1 MEFCTKAKVFQSY
14 FCDAIL
20 VKILWAKNI
29 LKFIIMTNNNKL
41 FLSWL
46 LPPIRKMPAQK
57 LYLFIYESNNCMTDN
72 KAYMHYVSVEKSRL
86 WQTYAKTLL
95 NEVSNLVNL
104 QREKWQLCSSSDLAC
119 RIYEYFL

>member
-29 LKFIIMTNNNKL
+29 LKFIIMSNNTKL

-46 LPPIRKMPAQK
+46 LPPIQGNACPKIIFI
-57 LYLFIYESNNCMTDN
+57 YLFIYE
-72 KAYMHYVSVEKSRL
+72 
-86 WQTYAKTLL
+86 
-95 NEVSNLVNL
+95 
-104 QREKWQLCSSSDLAC
+104 
-119 RIYEYFL
+119 